1 MAKALIV
8 DLDGLLIDSEPL
20 WRKVEVRLFR
30 ELGVPLTE
38 EMCRETMGIRID
50 EAVQH
55 WYDRYPWHGPTT
67 QEVLRQLIQEMILAL
82 RAEGK
87 TMPGVDDLLALIKSQ
102 QRKSAIA
109 SSSPPEFIE
118 AAVEQ
123 FGLRPYFSVL
133 HSASLEEQG
142 KPHPGVFI
150 TAAQKMGVPPTQ
162 CIVLEDSANGVL
174 AAKAAQMAC
183 IAVPDPLVQRRRE
196 FCMADL
202 MLTSLEELTAK
213 MLDSL

>member
-1 MAKALIV
+1 MTKALIV
-8 DLDGLLIDSEPL
+8 DLDGLLVDSEPL
-20 WRKVEVRLFR
+20 WRKVEIRLFR
-30 ELGVPLTE
+30 DLGVPLTD
-38 EMCRETMGIRID
+38 EMCRETMGIRVD

-55 WYDRYPWHGPTT
+55 WYDRYPWQGPTV
-67 QEVLRQLIQEMILAL
+67 QEVLDQVVQGMIVAL

-87 TMPGVDDLLALIKSQ
+87 TMPGVEGLLALIKTQ
-102 QRKSAIA
+102 QWKAAIA

-123 FGLRPYFSVL
+123 FGLRPYFPVL
-133 HSASLEEQG
+133 YSASLEEQG

-150 TAAQKMGVPPTQ
+150 TAAQKLGVPPTQ

-183 IAVPDPLVQRRRE
+183 IAVPDPLVRQRRE
-196 FCMADL
+196 FCAADL
-202 MLTSLEELTAK
+202 VLNSLEELTAE
-213 MLDSL
+213 MLESL